1 MILPKIA
8 TRTEQ
13 ERRVASLLLRKQSFK
28 NSLLRNHLSL
38 IICTFFC
45 SDSALPPP
53 SFPPSLR
60 VRSPSHCLKT
70 LETQP
75 QGASAASIQSFARKP
90 GLQEGKTMDLKVSLF
105 FFFDAIFPPLDIFF
119 SNCGFNVSEFYSKY
133 PNHNEVSLQGPPP
146 PKNKKNKLPR
156 RCLSLAWLYCG
167 FPFLDENSCTDF

>member
-1 MILPKIA
+1 MEFTKLLIPKETCFPLHNIGSKGGIDFLPKGSKRVNLSFYCEVRAWTSGIRRSFNNCAHLRNKDMILPKIA

-13 ERRVASLLLRKQSFK
+13 ERRVASLWLRKQSFK

-75 QGASAASIQSFARKP
+75 
-90 GLQEGKTMDLKVSLF
+90 
-105 FFFDAIFPPLDIFF
+105 
-119 SNCGFNVSEFYSKY
+119 
-133 PNHNEVSLQGPPP
+133 
-146 PKNKKNKLPR
+146 
-156 RCLSLAWLYCG
+156 
-167 FPFLDENSCTDF
+167 